1 MSFSETF
8 IRVAKN
14 VLPMPMTIA
23 ILLSFLAMGLALF
36 LTVPEPGTETVPYW
50 LQIGGF
56 WEQGFWNLLAFS
68 MQMMLILVLGHVLAL
83 TRPVNYVI
91 EHVVRYCTTTPK
103 AAAIVTLLTVSV
115 GLLNWGLGLIF
126 GAILA
131 RKVGEHAASKGYEIN
146 YPLVGAA
153 GYSGMMVWHGGL
165 SGSAPL
171 TVAGENTIIPAEIGA
186 IPLSETLFSPM
197 NLTVILGLL
206 LVLPTAM
213 AWLGKHL
220 EPTDIHDIHPHR
232 GAPHRED
239 PPEGAARLD
248 EAPWLA
254 WTFGGMI
261 LALSVFRV
269 INAGSPENILNFI
282 NFVLLGLG
290 IVLFGNLRKY
300 VEAVEDA
307 IAGATGIILQ
317 FPIYAGIAG
326 IIQYSGMIDVI
337 SAAMTSVSNT
347 LTYPLLTLLSAAV
360 VNVFVP
366 SGGGQLAVQGPI
378 IVEAAQPLG
387 VSYAKSIMAMSYGDQ
402 LTNMM
407 QPFWALPLLGIT
419 RLSAQEILPF
429 TLYLMLLGTLIF
441 SVGLLIF

>member
-23 ILLSFLAMGLALF
+23 ILLTFLAMVLAMM
-36 LTVPEPGTETVPYW
+36 LTGPQPGTEDIPYW
-50 LQIGGF
+50 VQIGSFWEHGF
-56 WEQGFWNLLAFS
+56 WDLLAFS

-83 TRPVNYVI
+83 TKPADFLIRQVLGF
-91 EHVVRYCTTTPK
+91 CTTTPK
-103 AAAIVTLLTVSV
+103 AAAIVTFVTVV
-115 GLLNWGLGLIF
+115 TGLLNWGLGLIF

-131 RKVGEHAASKGYEIN
+131 RKVGEHAAANRYEIN
-146 YPLVGAA
+146 YPIVGAA

-171 TVAGENTIIPAEIGA
+171 TVAGENTIVYDEIGI

-197 NLTVILGLL
+197 NLVMIAALLVIL
-206 LVLPTAM
+206 PAAM
-213 AWLGKHL
+213 AWLGSRL
-220 EPTDIHDIHPHR
+220 EPTDIHDLHPHR
-232 GAPHRED
+232 GAPHREQ
-239 PPEGAARLD
+239 PPTGAARLD
-248 EAPWLA
+248 ESPWLA
-254 WTFGGMI
+254 WVFGGGI
-261 LALSVFRV
+261 LALAVFRL
-269 INAGSPENILNFI
+269 ATEGEPGNILNFI
-282 NFVLLGLG
+282 NFILLGLG
-290 IVLFGNLRKY
+290 IFLFGNLKKY

-307 IAGATGIILQ
+307 IVGATGIMLQ

-337 SAAMTSVSNT
+337 SGGITSISNT
-347 LTYPLLTLLSAAV
+347 ATYPLYTLVSAAI

-419 RLSAQEILPF
+419 RLTAQEILPY
-429 TLYLMLLGTLIF
+429 TLYLMFIGGAIF
-441 SVGLLIF
+441 TVGLLVF